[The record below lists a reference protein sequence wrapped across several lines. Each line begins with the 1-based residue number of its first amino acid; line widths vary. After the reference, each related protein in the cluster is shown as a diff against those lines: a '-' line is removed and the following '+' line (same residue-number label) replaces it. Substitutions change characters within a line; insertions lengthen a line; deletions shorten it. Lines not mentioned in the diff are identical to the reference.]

1 MGEGKGRMGKAG
13 ISRRSF
19 FAGMAATGAVAAAG
33 VAGCSPKASGSA
45 SAASGSAAS
54 ASSGARQYLTPG
66 SYKVDEN
73 KDFDVVVVGAG
84 GAGMSAATR
93 AAELGMKTVI
103 LEQREATGG
112 TTQFTEG
119 LFAINS
125 HIQKANGK
133 NPPDLGY
140 DLFTK
145 AMDYHHWYANGS
157 LFRAYIDASAADI
170 EWLESI
176 GVQFSGTGTMCN
188 NEYNTWHQYVYTPGE
203 ISGKNYVDQLTAAVQ
218 KAGAEL
224 VLGAEAIDI
233 VMKGD
238 TAAGIVAKQG
248 SKYIQYN
255 AAKGVILCTGGYADN
270 KDLMTEFGKPGDRI
284 QAMGMEGR
292 NGFGINAARQAG
304 AILAASPGCM
314 MFYGGCL
321 PGINYGT
328 HLYCASAFQPYF
340 WINQNCQ
347 RFVNEYYA
355 ERNFT
360 FSGDA
365 QSMQERV
372 ISIVTQA
379 QMDNMYEHGG
389 TFGCG
394 EYIHA
399 GEPLTDLWTEYDAQV
414 KAGNKAIHKCDTL
427 DDLAKELNLDAAALK
442 AEIDKYNGYC
452 ATGVDQEFGK
462 AAEYLFPLESGP
474 YYAFELNVGIFATVG
489 GIKVDNDMQVLNA
502 QGMPVPHLYCC
513 GNDAGGLYGDAY
525 DVSICEGSCQGFAV
539 FSGKTA
545 AETCSKN

>member
-1 MGEGKGRMGKAG
+1 MGEEKNRIAGSG

-19 FAGMAATGAVAAAG
+19 FAGMAATGAMAAIG
-33 VAGCSPKASGSA
+33 VSGCSPKSSA
-45 SAASGSAAS
+45 SASSAAS
-54 ASSGARQYLTPG
+54 ASGSAERQYLTPG
-66 SYKVDEN
+66 NYSVDET

-84 GAGMSAATR
+84 GAGMAAATR
-93 AAELGMKTVI
+93 AGELGLKAVI
-103 LEQREATGG
+103 LEQNSATGG

-125 HIQKANGK
+125 HIQKENGK

-145 AMDYHHWYANGS
+145 TMDYHHWYANGS

-176 GVQFSGTGTMCN
+176 GVKFSGTGTMCN
-188 NEYNTWHQYVYTPGE
+188 NEYNTWHQYVYTDGE
-203 ISGKNYVDQLTAAVQ
+203 LSGKNYVDQLTAAVEA
-218 KAGAEL
+218 AGAEL

-233 VMKGD
+233 IMEGD
-238 TAAGIVAKQG
+238 TASGIVAKQG
-248 SKYIQYN
+248 GKHVQYN
-255 AAKGVILCTGGYADN
+255 GKKGIILCTGGYADN
-270 KDLMTEFGKPGDRI
+270 KDLMTEFGKPGERI
-284 QAMGMEGR
+284 QAMGMTGR
-292 NGFGINAARQAG
+292 NGFGINAARKAG
-304 AILAASPGCM
+304 ATLAASPGCM

-321 PGINYGT
+321 PGIDYGT

-340 WINQNCQ
+340 WVNQEAQ

-360 FSGDA
+360 FSGNA

-372 ISIVTQA
+372 ISIVTQK
-379 QMDNMYEHGG
+379 QMDDMYEHGG

-414 KAGNKAIHKCDTL
+414 KAGNKAIHKCETL
-427 DDLAKELNLDAAALK
+427 DDLAKELDLDAAALK
-442 AEIDKYNGYC
+442 AEIEKYNGFC
-452 ATGVDQEFGK
+452 AKGVDEEFSK
-462 AAEYLFPLESGP
+462 AKEYLFPLESGP

-489 GIKVDNDMQVLNA
+489 GIKVDNKMHVLNA
-502 QGMPVPHLYCC
+502 AGEPVPHLYCC

-545 AETCSKN
+545 AESCAGK